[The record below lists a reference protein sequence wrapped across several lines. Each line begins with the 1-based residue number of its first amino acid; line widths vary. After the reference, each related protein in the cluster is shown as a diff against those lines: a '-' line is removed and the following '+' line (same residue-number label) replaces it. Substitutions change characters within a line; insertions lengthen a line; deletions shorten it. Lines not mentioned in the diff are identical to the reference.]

1 VVTAVEWGQKRVLI
15 RTAGGAE
22 FTAPRAIVTVPL
34 GVLKAG
40 AIRFA
45 PALPGKEHALHALEM
60 GAVARVSLCLG
71 NDVWA
76 SQDRL
81 TTDGFLFSGVAPFPV
96 WWLSSPAPFPVVTG
110 WAAGPNARALAG
122 LSEAQRVRVALD
134 ALTKILELD
143 PVRMQQGLRGG
154 FSHDWQA
161 DPFSRGAYSYAAVG
175 GSRAGEEL
183 GAPLDATLFFAG
195 EATQSDGQ
203 NATVHG
209 AIASARRVAKEVMG

>member
-1 VVTAVEWGQKRVLI
+1 
-15 RTAGGAE
+15 
-22 FTAPRAIVTVPL
+22 VTVPL

-40 AIRFA
+40 AIQFA
-45 PALPGKEHALHALEM
+45 PALPGKEQAIQALEM
-60 GAVARVSLCLG
+60 GAVARVSLCIG

-81 TTDGFLFSGVAPFPV
+81 TTDGFLFGDPPFPV

-122 LSEAQRVRVALD
+122 LSEAQRVRAALD
-134 ALTKILELD
+134 ALSKLLEID

-209 AIASARRVAKEVMG
+209 AIVSARRVAGEILRS